1 MKKIRPAPALVPL
14 AAPIPTPSIL
24 AEAPPAVPE
33 PGDTLYDVSSMR
45 LLTVVYVCLQNWI
58 ILLLHVKLS
67 ASLVT
72 HIRGDFNMFIL
83 SFQ

>member
-24 AEAPPAVPE
+24 AEAPPAVSE
-33 PGDTLYDVSSMR
+33 PGDTLDDVSSS
-45 LLTVVYVCLQNWI
+45 LLTLVFVCLQNWI
-58 ILLLHVKLS
+58 ILLLYVKLS
-67 ASLVT
+67 ESLVT